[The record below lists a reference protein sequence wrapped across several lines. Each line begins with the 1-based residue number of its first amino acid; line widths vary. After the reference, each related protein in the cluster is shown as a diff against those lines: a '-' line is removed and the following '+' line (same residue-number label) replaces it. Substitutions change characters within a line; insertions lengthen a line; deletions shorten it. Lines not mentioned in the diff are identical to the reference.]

1 MAFSMRRKI
10 IRYAFA
16 ATWLTLVLL
25 IPPSAEQAQADI
37 VPAKS
42 PKALI
47 GEFHD
52 ALLMVMQNA
61 GSLGY
66 NGRYKQLGPHV
77 RTAFH
82 LRLMIQ
88 IASGP
93 HWRNAS
99 ESQKLD
105 LVAAFG
111 KVTIGTYAA
120 RFDGFSGQSF
130 KTLTTKPGPQGT
142 QMVETRLINPG
153 GGDVELTYVTKQVK
167 GSWRIIDVILD
178 TGISE
183 LALRRSEYRR
193 ILKQSGIDALIAI
206 LNAKA
211 AALDH

>member
-1 MAFSMRRKI
+1 M
-10 IRYAFA
+10 
-16 ATWLTLVLL
+16 
-25 IPPSAEQAQADI
+25 
-37 VPAKS
+37 
-42 PKALI
+42 
-47 GEFHD
+47 
-52 ALLMVMQNA
+52 
-61 GSLGY
+61 
-66 NGRYKQLGPHV
+66 

-93 HWRNAS
+93 HWRDAPK
-99 ESQKLD
+99 SQKLD